1 MKHAKINY
9 KHVIDQGVPM
19 KFIYKYDKLII
30 ISLTMAL
37 GFLLSTTNVLN
48 QLIPEPTVGYEFKV
62 DGDVW
67 FVLES
72 KDEITRMLQVYKN
85 KYLKNIDGEAQ
96 IRTIDFDQEIEINEV
111 ELTDQVLASVKEAE
125 AMINENDEEAFYY
138 TVVSGDNFWTI
149 AKNSGI
155 PLSKLIEYNPDM
167 NPERIWPGNKI
178 LFTPADPK
186 LDVTVTFQN
195 TLLEP
200 VEFDTE
206 YIQDNSLYASQRVT
220 VKDGIEGEMYV
231 TYDITMVNGYPKE
244 IVVLNENVIKEPV
257 TRVVRV
263 GTKRTLTRT
272 SKTNFGVVVGRLSSG
287 FGYRTDPISGVRKFH
302 NAIDISAPRGTPVYA
317 YTNGKVVVAG
327 WGNMTGNY
335 VVIDHGSGLRT
346 KYLHLSSISVSVG
359 QTVKVGQKI
368 GGVGST
374 GYSTGNHL
382 HFEVTKNGV
391 AVNPLLYL

>member
-1 MKHAKINY
+1 
-9 KHVIDQGVPM
+9 M

-30 ISLTMAL
+30 ISLTLAL
-37 GFLLSTTNVLN
+37 GWLLSTTNALN
-48 QLIPEPTVGYEFKV
+48 SLVAEPTIGYEFKV
-62 DGDVW
+62 DGEVW

-72 KDEITRMLQVYKN
+72 KDEIHRMLQVYKN
-85 KYLKNIDGEAQ
+85 SYLKNIDSEAQ
-96 IRTIDFDQEIEINEV
+96 IRSISFKQEIEINEI
-111 ELTDQVLASVKEAE
+111 EIKDQVLASVKEAE
-125 AMINENDEEAFYY
+125 AMINENEVEAEYY
-138 TVVSGDNFWTI
+138 TVVSGDSFWAI
-149 AKNSGI
+149 ANKSKI
-155 PLSKLIEYNPDM
+155 PLAKLIEYNPEM

-178 LFTPADPK
+178 MFRPADPK

-200 VEFDTE
+200 VEFETQ
-206 YIQDNSLYASQRVT
+206 YIQDSSLYASQRVT
-220 VKDGIEGEMYV
+220 VKNGVEGEMYV
-231 TYDITMVNGYPKE
+231 TYDITMVNGYPTEVK
-244 IVVLNENVIKEPV
+244 VLNEEVIKEPV

-263 GTKRTLTRT
+263 GTKRTLTRI
-272 SKTNFGVVVGRLSSG
+272 SRTNFGVVVGNLTSG
-287 FGYRTDPISGVRKFH
+287 FGYRRDPISGVRKFH
-302 NAIDISAPRGTPVYA
+302 NGIDIAAPRGTPVYA
-317 YTNGKVVVAG
+317 YTNGKVVTAG

-335 VVIDHGSGLRT
+335 VVIDHGGGLRT

-359 QTVKVGQKI
+359 QSVKVGQKI

>member
-1 MKHAKINY
+1 
-9 KHVIDQGVPM
+9 M

-30 ISLTMAL
+30 ISLTLAL
-37 GFLLSTTNVLN
+37 GWLLSTTNALN
-48 QLIPEPTVGYEFKV
+48 SLVAEPTIGYEFKV
-62 DGDVW
+62 DGEVW

-72 KDEITRMLQVYKN
+72 KDEIHRMLQVYKN
-85 KYLKNIDGEAQ
+85 SYLKNIDSEAQ
-96 IRTIDFDQEIEINEV
+96 IRSISFKQEIEINEI
-111 ELTDQVLASVKEAE
+111 EIKDQVLASVKEAE
-125 AMINENDEEAFYY
+125 AMINENEVEAEYY
-138 TVVSGDNFWTI
+138 TVVSGDSFWAI
-149 AKNSGI
+149 ANKSKI
-155 PLSKLIEYNPDM
+155 PLAKLIEYNPEM

-178 LFTPADPK
+178 MFRPADPK

-200 VEFDTE
+200 VEFETQ
-206 YIQDNSLYASQRVT
+206 YIQDSSLYASQRVT
-220 VKDGIEGEMYV
+220 VKNGVEGEMYV
-231 TYDITMVNGYPKE
+231 TYDITMVNGYPTEVK
-244 IVVLNENVIKEPV
+244 VLNEEVIKEPV

-263 GTKRTLTRT
+263 GTKRTLTRI
-272 SKTNFGVVVGRLSSG
+272 SRTNFGVVVGNLTSG
-287 FGYRTDPISGVRKFH
+287 FGYRRDPISGVRKFH
-302 NAIDISAPRGTPVYA
+302 NGIDIAAPRGTPVYA
-317 YTNGKVVVAG
+317 YTNGKVVIAG

-335 VVIDHGSGLRT
+335 VVIDHGGGLRT

-359 QTVKVGQKI
+359 QSVKVGQKI